1 MLERLRILATDNQ
14 TTPAV
19 RKKVQSLFVGWS
31 QDLNG
36 QRGYER
42 LAELYKQLP
51 QHSRK
56 ARPQPK
62 YLSND
67 PHELEEDEGESSPS
81 GSAGPSSGVRS
92 RSNTTSGSGSG
103 NRSRSNTVENHHTD
117 KKKVKK
123 QPKPAPA
130 PLPRIDLAKERP
142 KIQQTLAEASSA
154 ATNLMNAL
162 RLINWEQE
170 LSTDNKKATEC
181 FNKCRRLRK
190 QVLRYI
196 HSIESEE
203 FIGSLLHTN
212 EELIQALQKY
222 DKMSQAPDEDSDS
235 DYEND
240 DWKVESGMRKLN
252 VSDRRN
258 HRDSSDTGS
267 DVSDEEEDDD
277 NPFGDSN
284 KIKTPV
290 DERAYIRY

>member
-1 MLERLRILATDNQ
+1 M
-14 TTPAV
+14 
-19 RKKVQSLFVGWS
+19 
-31 QDLNG
+31 
-36 QRGYER
+36 
-42 LAELYKQLP
+42 
-51 QHSRK
+51 
-56 ARPQPK
+56 
-62 YLSND
+62 
-67 PHELEEDEGESSPS
+67 
-81 GSAGPSSGVRS
+81 
-92 RSNTTSGSGSG
+92 
-103 NRSRSNTVENHHTD
+103 
-117 KKKVKK
+117 
-123 QPKPAPA
+123 
-130 PLPRIDLAKERP
+130 PRIDLTKERP

-170 LSTDNKKATEC
+170 LSTENKRATEC

-252 VSDRRN
+252 VNDRRKN
-258 HRDSSDTGS
+258 RDESDSES
-267 DVSDEEEDDD
+267 DLSDEEEDDD
-277 NPFGDSN
+277 NPFGDAN
-284 KIKTPV
+284 KIDNPV
-290 DERAYIRY
+290 DERAYIKY

>member
-1 MLERLRILATDNQ
+1 LATDSQ

-19 RKKVQSLFVGWS
+19 RKKVQGLFVGWS
-31 QDLNG
+31 QDLQG

-42 LAELYKQLP
+42 LVELYKQLP
-51 QHSRK
+51 QRARRS
-56 ARPQPK
+56 RPQPK

-67 PHELEEDEGESSPS
+67 PHELEDDEGESSSPS
-81 GSAGPSSGVRS
+81 IGPSSSSHS
-92 RSNTTSGSGSG
+92 RSNTASGSG
-103 NRSRSNTVENHHTD
+103 NRSRSNTVDDHYVN
-117 KKKVKK
+117 KKKTKK
-123 QPKPAPA
+123 TSKPAPA

-154 ATNLMNAL
+154 ATNLINAL
-162 RLINWEQE
+162 RLINWEEE
-170 LSTDNKKATEC
+170 LSTENKKATEW

-240 DWKVESGMRKLN
+240 DWKVDSGMRKLN
-252 VSDRRN
+252 INDRRKN
-258 HRDSSDTGS
+258 RDESDSES
-267 DVSDEEEDDD
+267 DQSDDEEDDD
-277 NPFGDSN
+277 NPFGDAN
-284 KIKTPV
+284 KIDNPV
-290 DERAYIRY
+290 DERAYIKY